1 MASAFNF
8 NAGESNYT
16 GEVLGDLLTLTAQE
30 NETYK
35 EGLIH
40 IKTGIQKKYAL
51 PSVQLGKI
59 IQDRKPIP
67 DGSVGEYT
75 FAERYLEPEDFM
87 IYLRFNPRDF
97 EEYYRP
103 FQPKGNLVF
112 RTLAPKVQAT
122 MIRLLMER
130 KMEYINHAIWCS
142 ATPTEKT
149 KISSSDYKAAEGSNP
164 AVGVAPGKTEIG
176 GEDAAG
182 EMKYFNGAICRML
195 MNAAAEATSEDAKCG
210 QINVAGTGSFANGQA
225 VEAELFA
232 MWEATEPKIRKK
244 SGLVI
249 LMDYKS
255 WDAYNRYLSDKTV
268 KYSDNRNE
276 NEHRFQGKRIIPMT
290 ALPDD
295 TIIMGNF
302 TTGVDS
308 NLWMGIDYANDEDV
322 LQVDK
327 LQADSELYFFKMLLK
342 MDINI
347 VRPSEITA
355 HIPFKYTA

>member
-1 MASAFNF
+1 MSAFNF
-8 NAGESNYT
+8 NAGQSNYT
-16 GEVLGDLLTLTAQE
+16 GEVLEDLLTHVAQE

-40 IKTGIQKKYAL
+40 IKSGIQKRYAL

-75 FAERYLEPEDFM
+75 FAERYLEPEDLM
-87 IYLRFNPRDF
+87 VYLRFNPRDF

-112 RTLAPKVQAT
+112 RELDPKVQAT
-122 MIRLLMER
+122 MIRLLLER

-142 ATPTEKT
+142 AVPDEKA
-149 KISSSDYKAAEGSNP
+149 KISSADGSVAAG
-164 AVGVAPGKTEIG
+164 ATEIG

-182 EMKYFNGAICRML
+182 EMKYFNGAIVRML
-195 MNAAAEATSEDAKCG
+195 MNAAAATTEDAKCG
-210 QINVAGTGSFANGQA
+210 QVNVAGTGTFADGAA
-225 VEAELFA
+225 VEKELFA
-232 MWEATEPKIRKK
+232 MWQATEPKIRKK
-244 SGLVI
+244 QGLVI

-255 WDAYNRYLSDKTV
+255 WDAYNQYLADKTV
-268 KYSDNRNE
+268 KYADNRTE
-276 NEHRFQGKRIIPMT
+276 NEHRFQGKRIIPMV

-295 TIIMGNF
+295 TIIMGCF

-308 NLWMGIDYANDEDV
+308 NLWMGVDYANDEDV
-322 LQVDK
+322 LQIDK
-327 LQADSELYFFKMLLK
+327 LQNDSELYFFKMLIK
-342 MDINI
+342 MDVNI

-355 HIPFKYTA
+355 HLPFKYTA